1 MRLVQ
6 RFWQGLFWLA
16 LTAVAVFSLL
26 PLGGTL
32 AFAVSDKLQHL
43 LAYAG
48 LAALAATS
56 YAGRQPVWLIG
67 VGLLL
72 FSGAIE
78 LLQGLSGYRYAEWL
92 DLLANAV
99 GVALGL
105 APAVLWRRFS

>member
-1 MRLVQ
+1 MRLAQ
-6 RFWQGLFWLA
+6 RHWQWLFWLA
-16 LTAVAVFSLL
+16 LAVVAVASLL
-26 PLGGTL
+26 PLVGAVTL
-32 AFAVSDKLQHL
+32 AVSDKLQHL

-48 LAALAATS
+48 LAVLAAS
-56 YAGRQPVWLIG
+56 GYAGRRPVWLIG
-67 VGLLL
+67 AGLLV

-105 APAVLWRRFS
+105 ALAALGRRFS